1 MLGSGVF
8 DELRGVERRIIIKL
22 RVPAGERCKSK
33 GVGEGKRIAEEGRL
47 DFVITVLIGGVQ
59 DMAELYS
66 NKNVSPFSDTY
77 RRTHT
82 ISF

>member
-1 MLGSGVF
+1 M
-8 DELRGVERRIIIKL
+8 ERRIIIKL
-22 RVPAGERCKSK
+22 RGRVGERCRGK
-33 GVGEGKRIAEEGRL
+33 GAGEGKRIVEEGRL
-47 DFVITVLIGGVQ
+47 DFFITVLIGGVQ